1 MVATSLCS
9 GKYDKAQW
17 LCKHFVMVT
26 TLHKHE
32 DYNNITVEVTTTT
45 QLQVSLTILKLCQ
58 LNHFVHGLH

>member
-17 LCKHFVMVT
+17 LCKHFVIVT
-26 TLHKHE
+26 TVHKHE

-45 QLQVSLTILKLCQ
+45 ELQVSLTI
-58 LNHFVHGLH
+58 